1 MTVLR
6 HIIFAACYVAVAL
19 AVALV
24 LPLAG
29 LGVDRSYGLLMGL
42 VVFVFGGLL
51 HEFYARMEQA
61 ERLEHRLDRLLD
73 RQRDV
78 LAALDR
84 LMRPDE
90 ADDAVAAVVSDA
102 RMLRTLAGQM
112 PVQAAAPAPMAVA
125 PAAAAPAPVAPVPPP
140 ARPVPPL
147 PSLGSAYGPLPGAE
161 ALVGAPVDDDAPVM
175 AGIREALR
183 SDRVDIFLQPIVSL
197 PQRKHRYYEVFSRIR
212 LEDGSYLTPDRYLGV
227 AARHNLLAPIDNLL
241 LFRCV
246 QLLRE
251 TEKRHQNVG
260 FFCNISAATL
270 NDGTFMRE
278 FVQFM
283 GQHSNLV
290 QKIVFELSQADLMQG
305 DVFAT
310 GFLDGLRSLGFRF
323 SMDQVDRFD
332 VDWDQLAAHEIR
344 FVKLDAARLL
354 DPDGRF
360 ANPDKVTLLKRQLD
374 RNNIDLIVEKIET
387 DQQLLDLL
395 DLYIDFGQGYLF
407 GEPRLARRPAPQ

>member
-1 MTVLR
+1 MHVLR
-6 HIIFAACYVAVAL
+6 HIIFAACYVAVAV
-19 AVALV
+19 AVALA

-29 LGVDRSYGLLMGL
+29 VGVDRSYGLLLGL

-61 ERLEHRLDRLLD
+61 ERLEDRLDRLLD

-84 LMRPDE
+84 LMRPSAE
-90 ADDAVAAVVSDA
+90 AGGAVAAVVSDA
-102 RMLRTLAGQM
+102 RMLRTLADQM
-112 PVQAAAPAPMAVA
+112 PAGGAVPPQAPAPTPPPA
-125 PAAAAPAPVAPVPPP
+125 PAAPRVPLAPT
-140 ARPVPPL
+140 
-147 PSLGSAYGPLPGAE
+147 LGSAYGPLTGPLPGQEPEAE
-161 ALVGAPVDDDAPVM
+161 DDSAVM
-175 AGIREALR
+175 NGIREALR

-197 PQRKHRYYEVFSRIR
+197 PQRKHRFYEVFSRIR

-227 AARHNLLAPIDNLL
+227 AARHKLMAPIDNLL

-270 NDGTFMRE
+270 NDGTFMQE

-283 GQHSNLV
+283 GQHPNLV
-290 QKIVFELSQADLMQG
+290 QKIIFELSQADLMQG

-395 DLYIDFGQGYLF
+395 DLFIDFGQGYLF
-407 GEPRLARRPAPQ
+407 GEPRMARRLPS

>member
-1 MTVLR
+1 MNVLR
-6 HIIFAACYVAVAL
+6 HIIFAACYVAVAV
-19 AVALV
+19 AVALA

-29 LGVDRSYGLLMGL
+29 VGVDRSYSLLLGL

-84 LMRPDE
+84 LMRPSGTDGT
-90 ADDAVAAVVSDA
+90 VAAVVSDA
-102 RMLRTLAGQM
+102 RMLRTLADQM
-112 PVQAAAPAPMAVA
+112 PVGGAAAAGTMAPTLKAA
-125 PAAAAPAPVAPVPPP
+125 PAAAPVPRTPMTPTLGTAFGPLDGVAP
-140 ARPVPPL
+140 
-147 PSLGSAYGPLPGAE
+147 E
-161 ALVGAPVDDDAPVM
+161 DDSSVM
-175 AGIREALR
+175 NGIREALR

-197 PQRKHRYYEVFSRIR
+197 PQRKHRFYEVFSRIR

-227 AARHNLLAPIDNLL
+227 AARHNLMAPIDNLL

-270 NDGTFMRE
+270 NDGTFMQE

-283 GQHSNLV
+283 GQHANLV
-290 QKIVFELSQADLMQG
+290 QKIIFELSQADLMQG

-407 GEPRLARRPAPQ
+407 GEPRMARRLPS

>member
-1 MTVLR
+1 MHVLR
-6 HIIFAACYVAVAL
+6 HIIFAACYVAVAV
-19 AVALV
+19 AVALA

-29 LGVDRSYGLLMGL
+29 VGVDRSYGLLLGL

-61 ERLEHRLDRLLD
+61 ERMEHRLDRLLD

-84 LMRPDE
+84 LMRPSGGTDG
-90 ADDAVAAVVSDA
+90 AVAAVVSDA
-102 RMLRTLAGQM
+102 RMLRTLADQM
-112 PVQAAAPAPMAVA
+112 PSSPPVGGPAAAPAPTPQAI
-125 PAAAAPAPVAPVPPP
+125 PLAAQP
-140 ARPVPPL
+140 ARATDV
-147 PSLGSAYGPLPGAE
+147 PSLGSAYGPLPGA
-161 ALVGAPVDDDAPVM
+161 ASADAPEDDGPVM
-175 AGIREALR
+175 NGIREALR

-197 PQRKHRYYEVFSRIR
+197 PQRKHRFYEVFSRIR

-227 AARHNLLAPIDNLL
+227 AARHNLMAPIDNLL

-283 GQHSNLV
+283 GQHPNLV
-290 QKIVFELSQADLMQG
+290 QKIIFELSQADLMQG

-395 DLYIDFGQGYLF
+395 DLFIDFGQGYLF
-407 GEPRLARRPAPQ
+407 GEPRMARRLPS

>member
-1 MTVLR
+1 MHVLR
-6 HIIFAACYVAVAL
+6 HIIFAACYVAVAV
-19 AVALV
+19 AVALA
-24 LPLAG
+24 LPLASV
-29 LGVDRSYGLLMGL
+29 GVDRSYGLLLGL

-61 ERLEHRLDRLLD
+61 ERMEHRLDRLLD

-84 LMRPDE
+84 LMRPAE
-90 ADDAVAAVVSDA
+90 AEGAVAAVVNDA

-112 PVQAAAPAPMAVA
+112 PAGSTPASP
-125 PAAAAPAPVAPVPPP
+125 PPGPPPPPP
-140 ARPVPPL
+140 ASVAPQPPVAAM
-147 PSLGSAYGPLPGAE
+147 PSLGSAYGPLEATEPGA
-161 ALVGAPVDDDAPVM
+161 PDDSAVM
-175 AGIREALR
+175 NGIREALR

-197 PQRKHRYYEVFSRIR
+197 PQRKHRFYEVFSRIR

-283 GQHSNLV
+283 GQHPNLV
-290 QKIVFELSQADLMQG
+290 QKIIFELSQADLMQG

-407 GEPRLARRPAPQ
+407 GEPRMARRLPA

>member
-1 MTVLR
+1 MHVLR
-6 HIIFAACYVAVAL
+6 HIIFAACYVAVAV
-19 AVALV
+19 AVALA

-29 LGVDRSYGLLMGL
+29 VGVDRSYGLLLGL

-61 ERLEHRLDRLLD
+61 ERMEHRLDRLLD

-84 LMRPDE
+84 LMRPSGE
-90 ADDAVAAVVSDA
+90 AGGAVAAVVSDA
-102 RMLRTLAGQM
+102 RMLRTLADQM
-112 PVQAAAPAPMAVA
+112 PAGPATAIEPAPQAPAPQVA
-125 PAAAAPAPVAPVPPP
+125 PAAAQA
-140 ARPVPPL
+140 ARATSV
-147 PSLGSAYGPLPGAE
+147 PSLGSAYGPLPGEAPAAE
-161 ALVGAPVDDDAPVM
+161 DDGPVM
-175 AGIREALR
+175 NGIREALR

-197 PQRKHRYYEVFSRIR
+197 PQRKHRFYEVFSRIR

-227 AARHNLLAPIDNLL
+227 AARHNLMAPIDNLL

-283 GQHSNLV
+283 GQHPNLV
-290 QKIVFELSQADLMQG
+290 QKIIFELSQADLMQG
-305 DVFAT
+305 DIFAT

-395 DLYIDFGQGYLF
+395 DLFIDFGQGYLF
-407 GEPRLARRPAPQ
+407 GEPRMARRLPS

>member
-1 MTVLR
+1 MP
-6 HIIFAACYVAVAL
+6 ISAATSL
-19 AVALV
+19 ANT
-24 LPLAG
+24 P
-29 LGVDRSYGLLMGL
+29 
-42 VVFVFGGLL
+42 
-51 HEFYARMEQA
+51 
-61 ERLEHRLDRLLD
+61 
-73 RQRDV
+73 
-78 LAALDR
+78 AAPR
-84 LMRPDE
+84 APTT
-90 ADDAVAAVVSDA
+90 S
-102 RMLRTLAGQM
+102 TLAT
-112 PVQAAAPAPMAVA
+112 PT
-125 PAAAAPAPVAPVPPP
+125 
-140 ARPVPPL
+140 
-147 PSLGSAYGPLPGAE
+147 LGSAYGPLPGQEPAAE
-161 ALVGAPVDDDAPVM
+161 NDSAVM
-175 AGIREALR
+175 NGIREALR

-197 PQRKHRYYEVFSRIR
+197 PQRKHRFYEVFSRIR

-227 AARHNLLAPIDNLL
+227 AARHKLMAPIDNLL

-270 NDGTFMRE
+270 NDGTFMQE

-283 GQHSNLV
+283 GQHPNLV
-290 QKIVFELSQADLMQG
+290 QKIIFELSQADLMQG

-395 DLYIDFGQGYLF
+395 DLFIDFGQGYLF
-407 GEPRLARRPAPQ
+407 GEPRMARRLPS